1 MMLFLFFNL
10 SVNTY
15 DFAYYKRNW
24 EQGIS
29 ITGPGYEYIFI
40 LASNAVILYDFMAL
54 ILKQDSSSSYVFII
68 DFQFFIHFYLKMG
81 INCYTF
87 QSVF

>member
-1 MMLFLFFNL
+1 MMLFIFNL

-24 EQGIS
+24 EQGIL
-29 ITGPGYEYIFI
+29 ITGPGTNTFFI
-40 LASNAVILYDFMAL
+40 LASNAVILYGFMAL

-68 DFQFFIHFYLKMG
+68 VFSIVHSLFILKKNG
-81 INCYTF
+81 K
-87 QSVF
+87 